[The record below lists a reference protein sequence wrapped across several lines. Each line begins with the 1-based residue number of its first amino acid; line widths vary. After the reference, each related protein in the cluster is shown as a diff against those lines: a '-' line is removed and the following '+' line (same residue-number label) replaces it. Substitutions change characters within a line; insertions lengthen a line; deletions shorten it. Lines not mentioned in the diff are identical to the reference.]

1 MCFSKFPDSP
11 VLPCLEA
18 LVVDQVMQRLPVVVG
33 LVTVVDDIQGR
44 TRYSCEEQGENGYEE
59 TLLRSQQERRFHCG
73 RALLADPSPP
83 PSGRLHLVRRRAW
96 PFPRPLP
103 DHRPRAEGVDAR
115 AARVLC
121 GTPLLCEGNPD
132 GIHPMDPAFWH
143 LLQTSNRGAAD
154 WRPQR
159 KWGVRHEEEGDVD
172 ERSLS
177 R

>member
-33 LVTVVDDIQGR
+33 LVTVVDDIEGR

-83 PSGRLHLVRRRAW
+83 PSGRVRLVRRRAW

-103 DHRPRAEGVDAR
+103 DHCPRAEGVDAR

-121 GTPLLCEGNPD
+121 GNPLLCCSVKDPD
-132 GIHPMDPAFWH
+132 PDPGFWN
-143 LLQTSNRGAAD
+143 LLTRATGGRRTGDRNASGACGT
-154 WRPQR
+154 R
-159 KWGVRHEEEGDVD
+159 KKGTWS
-172 ERSLS
+172 SLS